1 MEETNGER
9 GHGSSAPSP
18 LSVNSPS
25 LSQMTVMGLLRI
37 RLRELYLLL
46 AAEGGVRD
54 RLYFG
59 PSIEEGDKG
68 EHRE

>member
-1 MEETNGER
+1 MDETNGET
-9 GHGSSAPSP
+9 GHGSSSPSA

-54 RLYFG
+54 RPYFG

-68 EHRE
+68 EQRV